1 MELGL
6 KPAPPEEEEARRRVP
21 QWNWPQRS
29 GFLTWAFMVTLPT
42 ACFFGLVAPYE
53 VSHMS
58 PAVAVIAALLYVL
71 SSLWMGLASFSD
83 PGTIPPAD
91 AATRRAHGRGDTG
104 PQEVTINGVQ
114 LTLKYCVACGIRRPP
129 RASHCRTTNRCVDKW
144 DHYCPWIG
152 NSVGRRNYVWF
163 FAFLCTTV
171 TLSAY
176 VCALSAH
183 HLRLLAVAN
192 ADARGVG
199 AAAALLAAAAAPL
212 SCLLFL
218 YTAMITFLLLLLL
231 GYHLRLIS
239 INQTT
244 NENVRGLY
252 DERGNPFDRGVGA
265 NVHEA
270 LCGRWLTP
278 TRPHAR
284 MQPLEEEAIVDRR
297 RRRRAQRRR
306 RKQEHR
312 RAVASAGRRR
322 RRRAGAARRGRAA
335 VAARRRRATDFC
347 HPSSRS
353 AAAATTTTPPPRR
366 GGAARSGS
374 TASHESPVPPRHRG
388 TAAARC
394 RSRRADGAAARVT
407 VSVSRRKAIFRCL
420 PYLEYADP
428 CSDAAARFVAVPGPG
443 CGSPRAPVNTIFKEH
458 LAPLPESTLTPPHRL
473 HSITA

>member
-21 QWNWPQRS
+21 QFNWPQRS

-58 PAVAVIAALLYVL
+58 PAVVVIAALLYVL

-199 AAAALLAAAAAPL
+199 AGTALLAAAAAAPL

-284 MQPLEEEAIVDRR
+284 MQPLEEEAI
-297 RRRRAQRRR
+297 A
-306 RKQEHR
+306 E
-312 RAVASAGRRR
+312 
-322 RRRAGAARRGRAA
+322 
-335 VAARRRRATDFC
+335 
-347 HPSSRS
+347 P
-353 AAAATTTTPPPRR
+353 AAAAAELR
-366 GGAARSGS
+366 GGGGGGRRSIDEQLRAQAAAAAAELAPPDEVAPPSPPAEDATTDFLPPELALGGGGDDDDPAAAAEEGRKWSGS
-374 TASHESPVPPRHRG
+374 TASHESPVPPRHKRDSSSSMPKS
-388 TAAARC
+388 A
-394 RSRRADGAAARVT
+394 SRQEL
-407 VSVSRRKAIFRCL
+407 L
-420 PYLEYADP
+420 P
-428 CSDAAARFVAVPGPG
+428 V
-443 CGSPRAPVNTIFKEH
+443 
-458 LAPLPESTLTPPHRL
+458 
-473 HSITA
+473 